1 MKESNI
7 KQTIIKKKCI
17 AIVTILIM
25 LLELFSPY
33 SILLTKVKA
42 AVDPSTDQLI
52 AIRASEV
59 QTASGGNKIIKVTY
73 AIVAENVASI
83 DFSIGF
89 DSTKIKPAKRSNGSA
104 FTTSTIGTGT
114 TSCAEF
120 GTLATD
126 YFDTDTKKYTASSN
140 NIRIAMSEPNG
151 GSINLADEGYSA
163 ADLGDEAYGYNYY
176 MPIVTLYFYL
186 VDESITELTT
196 DMLYFSPVG
205 SGMPTGFK
213 YIYNNGGSNL
223 TCIDTDT
230 IAYEGFSQAAKSV
243 SSIQITTM
251 PSKTQ
256 YYVGETLDY
265 TGGEIKVTYDDSS
278 EETISILDAIAN
290 GTITASSTVATNSKK
305 VTFTNNGKTADFE
318 YYLLDSISVS
328 SPLSNM
334 NYEHGDSINF
344 AGGELTA
351 TYVNNA
357 GASKTATLNIANEL
371 AAGTLSVDKQVA
383 DVDNQTIT
391 YTYYDNKIASM
402 TLTVTDPIASISIT
416 TQPTTLTYSDGD
428 TINLAGGIITP
439 ITKSGKTGTTVATDA
454 ATVTASTTTA
464 SIAQA
469 TNKWTIAGGDGLE
482 AGNQTITLTYEGK
495 TADYTIVVNDT
506 VASVSV
512 TTQATAKNKLGTP
525 STALDF
531 TGLVATIQT
540 SGGSSFTV
548 GPNSLTIDRSSYNA
562 NSLSTQS
569 FPVKYGTVSS
579 SNNAEITLSNY
590 ITGIS
595 VNFTNTEFD
604 YGTPLSTV
612 LASGTYKENY
622 ADGTSSSA
630 KAISSSMVTGYN
642 ATPAAA
648 LFGADHTYGE
658 TLTITL
664 SSSSNSFDQLP
675 ATATQAITIKDKI
688 TGIAINTIP
697 STSAFN
703 YGDSFMCTNGK
714 IKTIYASGV
723 DGTIISMTDSSVS
736 LTEEDGSTINMSPPA
751 SEFVN
756 GVATKTIK
764 VTYTNNGQTFNAQ
777 YYITIENSITGIVI
791 DTQPKN
797 EFVHGDT
804 FTVGSGTLKINYSAG
819 PAGSISMSDVDVII
833 TETDGSAV
841 NMSPAVSEYTNN
853 SLTKTLKVTYEG
865 KTTTY
870 SITIKNTVDSITV
883 TAPSTTNYNL
893 NDSTSLAG
901 GKVVVTRKAGNT
913 ENVDLTDSRV
923 TVTGFDT
930 SVAGTNKTAN
940 VKYTEDGKDYTGT
953 FNYSVANPVT
963 GVTITAPTKT
973 TYNHGDALDLTG
985 GTITITY
992 ADTTTAT
999 EPITSATIT
1008 ESDGSTLN
1016 MSPASYDSTNKV
1028 DKTLKITYTKD
1039 GKTGTVNYPI
1049 TIVNDVKSITVHS
1062 TNHKVNY
1069 NVNDTLDVTNL
1080 EILVTRATGTP
1091 EVKSVTA
1098 DMVTGF
1104 SSTSENTALPL
1115 TISYTENGITK
1126 TVDYNVSVTDT
1137 VTAISL
1143 NGTNP
1148 DKVKYGEE
1156 LDLSGV
1162 TIEVTKGS
1170 GKTTENVLS
1179 SMISGFNKNTLGK
1192 QTVTVTY
1199 GGKTATFEVTVQDYV
1214 TKVEVNPDSVTGTYN
1229 DELADLISDNHI
1241 EYTVTYAKAG
1251 AQSPVALTESMVTGY
1266 NKTST
1271 TAQSLTVTY
1280 TDNDINSYTKGTDF
1294 TDTLTVTLTNTV
1306 ASITIDAPSKTTYN
1320 HGDALDLTGGVINLT
1335 YEDSTTGTLDI
1346 SNATI
1351 TESDG
1356 SSVNMSP
1363 ASYDSTN
1370 KVDKTLKITYTK
1382 DGKTGTVNYPITIV
1396 NDVKSITV
1404 HSTNHKVNYNVNDT
1418 LDVTNLEILVTRA
1431 TGTPEVKSVTADM
1444 VTGFSSTS
1452 ENTALPLT
1460 ISYTENGITKTVDYN
1475 VSVTD
1480 TVTAISLNGT
1490 NPDKV
1495 KYGEE
1500 LDLSGVT
1507 IEVTKG
1513 SGKTT
1518 ENVLSSMISGFNKN
1532 TLGKQTVTVTYGGK
1546 TATFEVTVQ
1555 DYVTK
1560 VEVNPDSVT
1569 GTYNDE
1575 LADLI
1580 SDNHI
1585 EYTVTYAKAG
1595 AQSPVALTESMV
1607 TGYNKTSTT
1616 AQSLTVTYTDND
1628 INSYTKG
1635 TDFTDTLTVTL
1646 TNTVA
1651 SITIDAP
1658 SKTTYNHG
1666 DALDLTGGVI
1676 NLTYEDSTTGTLDI
1690 SNATITES
1698 DGSSVNMSPASYDS
1712 TNKVDKTLKI
1722 TYTKDGKTGT
1732 VNYPITIVND
1742 VKSITVHSTNHK
1754 VNYNVND
1761 TLDVTNLEILVT
1773 RATGTPEVKSV
1784 TADMVTGFSSTSEN
1798 TALPLTISYTE
1809 NGITKTVDY
1818 NVSVTDTVTAISLNG
1833 TNPDKV
1839 KYGEEL
1845 DLSGV
1850 TIEVTKGSGKT
1861 TENVLSS
1868 MISGFNKNTLG
1879 KQTVTVTY
1887 GGKTA
1892 TFEVT
1897 VQDYVTKVEVNP
1909 DSVTGTYNDEL
1920 ADLISDNHIEYTVTY
1935 AKAGAQ
1941 SPVALTES
1949 MVTGYNKTSTTAQS
1963 LTVTYTD
1970 NDINSYTKGTDF
1982 TDTLTVQL
1990 NNAISSIVIVPPT
2003 KTIYEHGDTL
2013 DLSGGKVTVTYSDGT
2028 SQDINLENNMITE
2041 NGGAVNMS
2049 PAVSDYVNNEVTKN
2063 LTITYRTETKPYQIT
2078 IKNPIDS
2085 IAIANSPKT
2094 SYNLNDSTTGVGGTL
2109 TVTRKAGNTE
2119 TISIDDSMVTGLDTT
2134 VAGTG
2139 KTATVTYTVDGV
2151 TKTTTYTYDVIDNV
2165 TNIEI
2170 TAPSKN
2176 TYNHGDSLELTG
2188 GTITVTYASGTT
2200 ANVTMTENMIK
2211 DGSNSVNMSPS
2222 ASEYTDNKLTKT
2234 LTITYTENGVTKSVN
2249 YPITII
2255 NDIKSIDI
2263 ETSPKTDYKVNESLD
2278 VSTGTISVTRAT
2290 GNAETIQMTNPN
2302 VVVTGFDSSAENT
2315 ALELTV
2321 TYTENG
2327 ISQSTTYE
2335 VSVVDTVI
2343 SAVIDTTPKTSYK
2356 YGEPLDVSSGKI
2368 KVTKDSGEKIID
2380 MKDSMVTELDGTPFD
2395 STKLGTRDLN
2405 VTYGGINMTYE
2416 ITVSDYITGI
2426 TLQAPTKDT
2435 YEYGEP
2441 LDLTGG
2447 SVTKVMASGTAT
2459 TPVALTDA
2467 SVTVTGYNPNQE
2479 GVQTI
2484 TVTYEGES
2492 LTFTVEVVDNI
2503 QTISLNGT
2511 PKSEYKYGE
2520 PIDVSGLSITATKSS
2535 GATENIT
2542 VTNSMISGYNPNQL
2556 GPQTVTVTYNNVTTT
2571 FNVNVVDY
2579 VKDIEIV
2586 KPTKLIYAIG
2596 ETIDLTG
2603 GQVIEVM
2610 ASGTATT
2617 PIAMTQ
2623 AMISGFDSSTEG
2635 AKTITVTYG
2644 GFTKTFGITVQDLA
2658 SSMIIKTLPDK
2669 LDYLYG
2675 EPLDVSGGTIEVTK
2689 ESGAIE
2695 IINITK
2701 AMVSGYNPNKL
2712 GTQILTVT
2720 YEGLTQEFSVTVKDY
2735 VVEKLKVTP
2744 PNKTSYEYGE
2754 SLDLTGGK
2762 VFIMMASGAVS
2773 DSADLAGYMVSG
2785 YDATKTGSQTIRVEY
2800 NNLVGNFTVN
2810 VVDKVKGISMNTEP
2824 NKTNY
2829 KNGESLDVS
2838 GATIIVTKSSGKYV
2852 IPVTQSMISGYNSK
2866 NAGTQ
2871 VITVTYEGFKT
2882 TFVVTV
2888 EKVVTTNK
2896 KPSGT
2901 TNRKPSSTNTTNVT
2915 NTPTVEENKPQDE
2928 NQKPVQS
2935 NPDTKK
2941 PENNTNKSE
2950 DKPTETL
2957 GVKDDKKDDINIKKL
2972 IAIGIA
2978 GLALLLLLILLVF
2991 KRNVKVYV
2999 EEEGE
3004 FVLGGLDKVS
3014 KNNLKINIDKYLDE
3028 ETYPNRAK
3036 IVLSD
3041 AISEKLDGKEL
3052 EITHRGNTIKHKIV
3066 YNDKPYEINLE
3077 KSIQNV
3083 DTKENIEQK

>member
-1 MKESNI
+1 
-7 KQTIIKKKCI
+7 
-17 AIVTILIM
+17 
-25 LLELFSPY
+25 
-33 SILLTKVKA
+33 
-42 AVDPSTDQLI
+42 
-52 AIRASEV
+52 
-59 QTASGGNKIIKVTY
+59 
-73 AIVAENVASI
+73 
-83 DFSIGF
+83 
-89 DSTKIKPAKRSNGSA
+89 
-104 FTTSTIGTGT
+104 
-114 TSCAEF
+114 
-120 GTLATD
+120 
-126 YFDTDTKKYTASSN
+126 
-140 NIRIAMSEPNG
+140 
-151 GSINLADEGYSA
+151 
-163 ADLGDEAYGYNYY
+163 
-176 MPIVTLYFYL
+176 
-186 VDESITELTT
+186 
-196 DMLYFSPVG
+196 
-205 SGMPTGFK
+205 
-213 YIYNNGGSNL
+213 
-223 TCIDTDT
+223 
-230 IAYEGFSQAAKSV
+230 
-243 SSIQITTM
+243 
-251 PSKTQ
+251 
-256 YYVGETLDY
+256 
-265 TGGEIKVTYDDSS
+265 
-278 EETISILDAIAN
+278 
-290 GTITASSTVATNSKK
+290 
-305 VTFTNNGKTADFE
+305 
-318 YYLLDSISVS
+318 
-328 SPLSNM
+328 
-334 NYEHGDSINF
+334 
-344 AGGELTA
+344 
-351 TYVNNA
+351 
-357 GASKTATLNIANEL
+357 
-371 AAGTLSVDKQVA
+371 
-383 DVDNQTIT
+383 
-391 YTYYDNKIASM
+391 
-402 TLTVTDPIASISIT
+402 
-416 TQPTTLTYSDGD
+416 
-428 TINLAGGIITP
+428 
-439 ITKSGKTGTTVATDA
+439 
-454 ATVTASTTTA
+454 
-464 SIAQA
+464 
-469 TNKWTIAGGDGLE
+469 
-482 AGNQTITLTYEGK
+482 
-495 TADYTIVVNDT
+495 
-506 VASVSV
+506 
-512 TTQATAKNKLGTP
+512 
-525 STALDF
+525 
-531 TGLVATIQT
+531 
-540 SGGSSFTV
+540 
-548 GPNSLTIDRSSYNA
+548 
-562 NSLSTQS
+562 
-569 FPVKYGTVSS
+569 
-579 SNNAEITLSNY
+579 
-590 ITGIS
+590 
-595 VNFTNTEFD
+595 
-604 YGTPLSTV
+604 
-612 LASGTYKENY
+612 
-622 ADGTSSSA
+622 
-630 KAISSSMVTGYN
+630 
-642 ATPAAA
+642 
-648 LFGADHTYGE
+648 
-658 TLTITL
+658 
-664 SSSSNSFDQLP
+664 
-675 ATATQAITIKDKI
+675 
-688 TGIAINTIP
+688 
-697 STSAFN
+697 
-703 YGDSFMCTNGK
+703 
-714 IKTIYASGV
+714 
-723 DGTIISMTDSSVS
+723 
-736 LTEEDGSTINMSPPA
+736 
-751 SEFVN
+751 
-756 GVATKTIK
+756 
-764 VTYTNNGQTFNAQ
+764 
-777 YYITIENSITGIVI
+777 
-791 DTQPKN
+791 
-797 EFVHGDT
+797 
-804 FTVGSGTLKINYSAG
+804 
-819 PAGSISMSDVDVII
+819 
-833 TETDGSAV
+833 
-841 NMSPAVSEYTNN
+841 
-853 SLTKTLKVTYEG
+853 
-865 KTTTY
+865 
-870 SITIKNTVDSITV
+870 
-883 TAPSTTNYNL
+883 
-893 NDSTSLAG
+893 
-901 GKVVVTRKAGNT
+901 
-913 ENVDLTDSRV
+913 
-923 TVTGFDT
+923 
-930 SVAGTNKTAN
+930 
-940 VKYTEDGKDYTGT
+940 
-953 FNYSVANPVT
+953 
-963 GVTITAPTKT
+963 
-973 TYNHGDALDLTG
+973 
-985 GTITITY
+985 
-992 ADTTTAT
+992 
-999 EPITSATIT
+999 
-1008 ESDGSTLN
+1008 

-1039 GKTGTVNYPI
+1039 GKTGTENYPI
-1049 TIVNDVKSITVHS
+1049 TIINDVKSIAVHS
-1062 TNHKVNY
+1062 TSHKVAY

-1137 VTAISL
+1137 VTSISL

-1179 SMISGFNKNTLGK
+1179 SMISGFDKNTLGE

-1199 GGKTATFEVTVQDYV
+1199 GGQTDTFKVTVQDYV
-1214 TKVEVNPDSVTGTYN
+1214 TKVEVNPDSVAGTYN
-1229 DELADLISDNHI
+1229 DELADLISDNNI
-1241 EYTVTYAKAG
+1241 KYTVTYAKGG
-1251 AQSPVALTESMVTGY
+1251 AQSPVALTESMVAGY
-1266 NKTST
+1266 SKTST

-1306 ASITIDAPSKTTYN
+1306 ASISIDAPSKTTYN

-1382 DGKTGTVNYPITIV
+1382 DGKTGTENYPITII
-1396 NDVKSITV
+1396 NDVKSIAV
-1404 HSTNHKVNYNVNDT
+1404 HSTSHKVAYNVNDT

-1480 TVTAISLNGT
+1480 TVTSISLNGT

-1518 ENVLSSMISGFNKN
+1518 ENVLSSMISGFDKN
-1532 TLGKQTVTVTYGGK
+1532 TLGEQTVTVTYGGQ
-1546 TATFEVTVQ
+1546 TDTFKVTVQ

-1560 VEVNPDSVT
+1560 VEVNPDSVA

-1580 SDNHI
+1580 SDNNI
-1585 EYTVTYAKAG
+1585 KYTVTYAKGG

-1607 TGYNKTSTT
+1607 AGYSKTSTT

-1635 TDFTDTLTVTL
+1635 TDFTATL
-1646 TNTVA
+1646 
-1651 SITIDAP
+1651 S
-1658 SKTTYNHG
+1658 
-1666 DALDLTGGVI
+1666 
-1676 NLTYEDSTTGTLDI
+1676 
-1690 SNATITES
+1690 
-1698 DGSSVNMSPASYDS
+1698 
-1712 TNKVDKTLKI
+1712 
-1722 TYTKDGKTGT
+1722 
-1732 VNYPITIVND
+1732 
-1742 VKSITVHSTNHK
+1742 
-1754 VNYNVND
+1754 
-1761 TLDVTNLEILVT
+1761 
-1773 RATGTPEVKSV
+1773 
-1784 TADMVTGFSSTSEN
+1784 
-1798 TALPLTISYTE
+1798 
-1809 NGITKTVDY
+1809 
-1818 NVSVTDTVTAISLNG
+1818 
-1833 TNPDKV
+1833 
-1839 KYGEEL
+1839 
-1845 DLSGV
+1845 
-1850 TIEVTKGSGKT
+1850 
-1861 TENVLSS
+1861 
-1868 MISGFNKNTLG
+1868 
-1879 KQTVTVTY
+1879 
-1887 GGKTA
+1887 
-1892 TFEVT
+1892 
-1897 VQDYVTKVEVNP
+1897 
-1909 DSVTGTYNDEL
+1909 
-1920 ADLISDNHIEYTVTY
+1920 
-1935 AKAGAQ
+1935 
-1941 SPVALTES
+1941 
-1949 MVTGYNKTSTTAQS
+1949 
-1963 LTVTYTD
+1963 
-1970 NDINSYTKGTDF
+1970 
-1982 TDTLTVQL
+1982 VQL

-2003 KTIYEHGDTL
+2003 ETIYEHGDTL

-2094 SYNLNDSTTGVGGTL
+2094 SYNLNDSTTSVGGTL

-2234 LTITYTENGVTKSVN
+2234 LTITYTENGETKSVN

-2255 NDIKSIDI
+2255 NDIKSINI
-2263 ETSPKTDYKVNESLD
+2263 ETSPKTNYKVNESLD

-2302 VVVTGFDSSAENT
+2302 VVVTGFDNSAENT

-2395 STKLGTRDLN
+2395 STKLGTRYLN

-2492 LTFTVEVVDNI
+2492 LTFTVEVVDNV

-2542 VTNSMISGYNPNQL
+2542 VTNSMISGYDPNQL

-2603 GQVIEVM
+2603 GKVIEVM

-2675 EPLDVSGGTIEVTK
+2675 ESLDVSGGTIEVTK

-2712 GTQILTVT
+2712 GAQILTVT

-2800 NNLVGNFTVN
+2800 NNLVGSFTVN

-2871 VITVTYEGFKT
+2871 VVTVTYEGFKT

-2901 TNRKPSSTNTTNVT
+2901 TNRKPSNTSSTNTTNVT

>member
-1 MKESNI
+1 
-7 KQTIIKKKCI
+7 
-17 AIVTILIM
+17 
-25 LLELFSPY
+25 
-33 SILLTKVKA
+33 
-42 AVDPSTDQLI
+42 
-52 AIRASEV
+52 
-59 QTASGGNKIIKVTY
+59 
-73 AIVAENVASI
+73 
-83 DFSIGF
+83 
-89 DSTKIKPAKRSNGSA
+89 
-104 FTTSTIGTGT
+104 
-114 TSCAEF
+114 
-120 GTLATD
+120 
-126 YFDTDTKKYTASSN
+126 
-140 NIRIAMSEPNG
+140 
-151 GSINLADEGYSA
+151 
-163 ADLGDEAYGYNYY
+163 
-176 MPIVTLYFYL
+176 
-186 VDESITELTT
+186 
-196 DMLYFSPVG
+196 
-205 SGMPTGFK
+205 
-213 YIYNNGGSNL
+213 
-223 TCIDTDT
+223 
-230 IAYEGFSQAAKSV
+230 
-243 SSIQITTM
+243 
-251 PSKTQ
+251 
-256 YYVGETLDY
+256 
-265 TGGEIKVTYDDSS
+265 
-278 EETISILDAIAN
+278 
-290 GTITASSTVATNSKK
+290 
-305 VTFTNNGKTADFE
+305 
-318 YYLLDSISVS
+318 
-328 SPLSNM
+328 
-334 NYEHGDSINF
+334 
-344 AGGELTA
+344 
-351 TYVNNA
+351 
-357 GASKTATLNIANEL
+357 
-371 AAGTLSVDKQVA
+371 
-383 DVDNQTIT
+383 
-391 YTYYDNKIASM
+391 
-402 TLTVTDPIASISIT
+402 
-416 TQPTTLTYSDGD
+416 
-428 TINLAGGIITP
+428 
-439 ITKSGKTGTTVATDA
+439 
-454 ATVTASTTTA
+454 
-464 SIAQA
+464 
-469 TNKWTIAGGDGLE
+469 
-482 AGNQTITLTYEGK
+482 
-495 TADYTIVVNDT
+495 
-506 VASVSV
+506 
-512 TTQATAKNKLGTP
+512 
-525 STALDF
+525 
-531 TGLVATIQT
+531 
-540 SGGSSFTV
+540 
-548 GPNSLTIDRSSYNA
+548 
-562 NSLSTQS
+562 
-569 FPVKYGTVSS
+569 
-579 SNNAEITLSNY
+579 
-590 ITGIS
+590 
-595 VNFTNTEFD
+595 
-604 YGTPLSTV
+604 
-612 LASGTYKENY
+612 
-622 ADGTSSSA
+622 
-630 KAISSSMVTGYN
+630 
-642 ATPAAA
+642 
-648 LFGADHTYGE
+648 
-658 TLTITL
+658 
-664 SSSSNSFDQLP
+664 
-675 ATATQAITIKDKI
+675 
-688 TGIAINTIP
+688 
-697 STSAFN
+697 
-703 YGDSFMCTNGK
+703 
-714 IKTIYASGV
+714 
-723 DGTIISMTDSSVS
+723 
-736 LTEEDGSTINMSPPA
+736 
-751 SEFVN
+751 
-756 GVATKTIK
+756 
-764 VTYTNNGQTFNAQ
+764 
-777 YYITIENSITGIVI
+777 
-791 DTQPKN
+791 
-797 EFVHGDT
+797 
-804 FTVGSGTLKINYSAG
+804 
-819 PAGSISMSDVDVII
+819 
-833 TETDGSAV
+833 
-841 NMSPAVSEYTNN
+841 
-853 SLTKTLKVTYEG
+853 
-865 KTTTY
+865 
-870 SITIKNTVDSITV
+870 
-883 TAPSTTNYNL
+883 
-893 NDSTSLAG
+893 
-901 GKVVVTRKAGNT
+901 
-913 ENVDLTDSRV
+913 
-923 TVTGFDT
+923 
-930 SVAGTNKTAN
+930 
-940 VKYTEDGKDYTGT
+940 
-953 FNYSVANPVT
+953 
-963 GVTITAPTKT
+963 
-973 TYNHGDALDLTG
+973 
-985 GTITITY
+985 
-992 ADTTTAT
+992 
-999 EPITSATIT
+999 
-1008 ESDGSTLN
+1008 

-1069 NVNDTLDVTNL
+1069 NVNDTLDVTDL

-1098 DMVTGF
+1098 DMVAGF
-1104 SSTSENTALPL
+1104 ISTSENTALPL
-1115 TISYTENGITK
+1115 TITYTENEVTK
-1126 TVDYNVSVTDT
+1126 TTTYNVSVTDT

-1170 GKTTENVLS
+1170 GKTTVNVTS
-1179 SMISGFNKNTLGK
+1179 SMISGFDKNTLGK

-1241 EYTVTYAKAG
+1241 EYTVTYAKG
-1251 AQSPVALTESMVTGY
+1251 
-1266 NKTST
+1266 
-1271 TAQSLTVTY
+1271 
-1280 TDNDINSYTKGTDF
+1280 
-1294 TDTLTVTLTNTV
+1294 
-1306 ASITIDAPSKTTYN
+1306 
-1320 HGDALDLTGGVINLT
+1320 
-1335 YEDSTTGTLDI
+1335 
-1346 SNATI
+1346 
-1351 TESDG
+1351 
-1356 SSVNMSP
+1356 
-1363 ASYDSTN
+1363 
-1370 KVDKTLKITYTK
+1370 
-1382 DGKTGTVNYPITIV
+1382 
-1396 NDVKSITV
+1396 
-1404 HSTNHKVNYNVNDT
+1404 
-1418 LDVTNLEILVTRA
+1418 
-1431 TGTPEVKSVTADM
+1431 
-1444 VTGFSSTS
+1444 
-1452 ENTALPLT
+1452 
-1460 ISYTENGITKTVDYN
+1460 
-1475 VSVTD
+1475 
-1480 TVTAISLNGT
+1480 
-1490 NPDKV
+1490 
-1495 KYGEE
+1495 
-1500 LDLSGVT
+1500 
-1507 IEVTKG
+1507 
-1513 SGKTT
+1513 
-1518 ENVLSSMISGFNKN
+1518 
-1532 TLGKQTVTVTYGGK
+1532 
-1546 TATFEVTVQ
+1546 
-1555 DYVTK
+1555 
-1560 VEVNPDSVT
+1560 
-1569 GTYNDE
+1569 
-1575 LADLI
+1575 
-1580 SDNHI
+1580 
-1585 EYTVTYAKAG
+1585 
-1595 AQSPVALTESMV
+1595 
-1607 TGYNKTSTT
+1607 
-1616 AQSLTVTYTDND
+1616 
-1628 INSYTKG
+1628 
-1635 TDFTDTLTVTL
+1635 
-1646 TNTVA
+1646 
-1651 SITIDAP
+1651 
-1658 SKTTYNHG
+1658 
-1666 DALDLTGGVI
+1666 
-1676 NLTYEDSTTGTLDI
+1676 
-1690 SNATITES
+1690 
-1698 DGSSVNMSPASYDS
+1698 
-1712 TNKVDKTLKI
+1712 
-1722 TYTKDGKTGT
+1722 
-1732 VNYPITIVND
+1732 
-1742 VKSITVHSTNHK
+1742 
-1754 VNYNVND
+1754 
-1761 TLDVTNLEILVT
+1761 
-1773 RATGTPEVKSV
+1773 
-1784 TADMVTGFSSTSEN
+1784 
-1798 TALPLTISYTE
+1798 
-1809 NGITKTVDY
+1809 
-1818 NVSVTDTVTAISLNG
+1818 
-1833 TNPDKV
+1833 
-1839 KYGEEL
+1839 
-1845 DLSGV
+1845 
-1850 TIEVTKGSGKT
+1850 
-1861 TENVLSS
+1861 
-1868 MISGFNKNTLG
+1868 
-1879 KQTVTVTY
+1879 
-1887 GGKTA
+1887 
-1892 TFEVT
+1892 
-1897 VQDYVTKVEVNP
+1897 
-1909 DSVTGTYNDEL
+1909 
-1920 ADLISDNHIEYTVTY
+1920 
-1935 AKAGAQ
+1935 GAQ

-2094 SYNLNDSTTGVGGTL
+2094 SYNLNDSTTSVGGTL

-2139 KTATVTYTVDGV
+2139 KTATVTYTVDVV

-2395 STKLGTRDLN
+2395 STKLGTRYLN

-2492 LTFTVEVVDNI
+2492 LTFTVEVVDNV

-2542 VTNSMISGYNPNQL
+2542 VTNSMISGYDPNQL

-2603 GQVIEVM
+2603 GKVIEVM

-2675 EPLDVSGGTIEVTK
+2675 ESLDVSGGTIEVTK

-2712 GTQILTVT
+2712 GAQILTVT

-2800 NNLVGNFTVN
+2800 NNLVGSFTVN

-2871 VITVTYEGFKT
+2871 VVTVTYEGFKT

-2901 TNRKPSSTNTTNVT
+2901 TNRKPSSTSSTNTTNVT

-3052 EITHRGNTIKHKIV
+3052 EITHRGNTFKHKIV